1 MINRTDLALEKMEQ
15 KGEKIKVKTL
25 NGVRV
30 TAVDINDEKKEKLYE
45 RPRGKYITLEF
56 QNILKIIDCTELEN
70 QLEKALLFLMPK
82 KREKVLVAGLG
93 NRDITCDSVGPLTAE
108 KILVTR
114 HLDKK
119 LNVKNVAVTVP
130 DVVGKTGIE
139 TIEKIKGITDIIKPD
154 LVIVI
159 DSLACTSIRRLFK
172 TIQLCNSGITP
183 GSGIKSERKEISK
196 KTLGIPVIAIGVPT
210 VADVENLAF
219 ELSGKE
225 AIFSTDLIITPK
237 DADIQCHK
245 FSEILARVL
254 NRVLQPEIEEEIL
267 QKLV

>member
-1 MINRTDLALEKMEQ
+1 MINRTDLALENIEL
-15 KGEKIKVKTL
+15 KGEKLKAVTESGI
-25 NGVRV
+25 RV
-30 TAVDINDEKKEKLYE
+30 WNIDINDEKKEKLYSK
-45 RPRGKYITLEF
+45 PKGKYITLEF
-56 QNILKIIDCTELEN
+56 QNILKIIDYTELEK
-70 QLEKALLFLMPK
+70 QLEKALLFVLPK
-82 KREKVLVAGLG
+82 KREKVLIAGIG
-93 NRDITCDSVGPLTAE
+93 NRDITYDSIGPLTAE

-114 HLDKK
+114 HLGENAK
-119 LNVKNVAVTVP
+119 VKNVAVTVP
-130 DVVGKTGIE
+130 DVLGKTGIE
-139 TIEKIKGITDIIKPD
+139 TVEKIKGITDIIKPD
-154 LVIVI
+154 LVIAI

-172 TIQLCNSGITP
+172 TVQLCNSGITP
-183 GSGIKSERKEISK
+183 GSGVKSERKELSR

-245 FSEILARVL
+245 FSEILARVI

-267 QKLV
+267 QNLV